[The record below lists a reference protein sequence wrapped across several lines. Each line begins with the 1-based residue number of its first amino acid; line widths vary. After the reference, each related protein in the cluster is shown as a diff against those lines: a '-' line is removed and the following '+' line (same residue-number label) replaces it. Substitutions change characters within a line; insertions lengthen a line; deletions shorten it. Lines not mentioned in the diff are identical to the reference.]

1 MFYLAHEVAGI
12 FLAFVHSFGLPA
24 ALFKNQEH
32 FISENIIRNN
42 EKCWKSIV
50 SIVYDVLSDFN

>member
-50 SIVYDVLSDFN
+50 SIVYDV